1 MASQHRPTTSIHS
14 PSNPLGVSSLR
25 ISYCFG
31 QSQHRLGIGACE
43 ARPIRDLGAVMISF
57 VEMLGGYGTALVN
70 GVKGFIQLQLMITE
84 YNRIAGHVST
94 KQACDERPT
103 ARSIIA
109 VQVRSW
115 TSSSP
120 RVRGKE
126 RTFVTLRL
134 RFRVFTRKVQ
144 ASFSPRVS
152 F

>member
-1 MASQHRPTTSIHS
+1 
-14 PSNPLGVSSLR
+14 
-25 ISYCFG
+25 
-31 QSQHRLGIGACE
+31 
-43 ARPIRDLGAVMISF
+43 MISF
-57 VEMLGGYGTALVN
+57 VEMVGGYGTALVN

-84 YNRIAGHVST
+84 YNRIAGPVST

-103 ARSIIA
+103 ARSTIA

-134 RFRVFTRKVQ
+134 RFHVFTRKVQ
-144 ASFSPRVS
+144 ASFSPRLS